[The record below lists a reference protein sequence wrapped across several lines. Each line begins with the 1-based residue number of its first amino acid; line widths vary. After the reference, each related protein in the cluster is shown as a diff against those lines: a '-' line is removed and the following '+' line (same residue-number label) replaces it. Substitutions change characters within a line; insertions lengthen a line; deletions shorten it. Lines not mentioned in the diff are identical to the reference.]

1 MWLAYDNPEAGL
13 NKGPDGRWRNTHV
26 EIAGIQK
33 GRVFVVRVPEV
44 PESDVV
50 DITITDIR
58 PGPGLQARAVLPV
71 QQPDILNYYIP
82 GVCQSPA
89 AEAEV
94 MHPGASQNIKNA
106 VS

>member
-13 NKGPDGRWRNTHV
+13 NEGPRGKRRNTHV

-50 DITITDIR
+50 DIAITNIR
-58 PGPGLQARAVLPV
+58 PGPGLKARAMLPV
-71 QQPDILNYYIP
+71 QQPNILNHHIP
-82 GVCQSPA
+82 GAC
-89 AEAEV
+89 
-94 MHPGASQNIKNA
+94 
-106 VS
+106 